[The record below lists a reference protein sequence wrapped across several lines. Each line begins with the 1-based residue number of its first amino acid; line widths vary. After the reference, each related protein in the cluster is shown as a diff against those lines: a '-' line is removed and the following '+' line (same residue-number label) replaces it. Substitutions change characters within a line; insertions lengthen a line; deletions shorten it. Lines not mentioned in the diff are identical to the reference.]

1 MPENQQGK
9 IRILR
14 IINRFNIG
22 GPTFN
27 ATFLT
32 RFLGDEYETM
42 LVGGLPEEDESDSL
56 HIPQSYGIEPVLI
69 KEMVRNPSV
78 SSDRKAY
85 KRLKEIIRE
94 FKPHIVHTHASK
106 AGALGRKAADSCNV
120 PVVVHTFHGH
130 IFHSY
135 FGKLK
140 TRVFKEIEKNL
151 AKKSHAIIAISERQ
165 KDELCEVH
173 QVCPADKTHVI
184 PLGFDLKPFYE
195 KRKNERQQKRAEL
208 KLTED
213 TIAIAIIGRFAPI
226 KNHDLFFDVMDLV
239 LAKTTQ
245 KIKVFVVGDGA
256 ERENIEARAKELNA
270 KYDHQI
276 ELTSW
281 ITDIA
286 TFNAAV
292 DLICLTSN
300 NEGTP
305 VSLIE
310 AQAACIP
317 VVSTD
322 VGGVRDIVQDG
333 DTGFVVPVNQADL
346 FAEKVLE
353 LVENEKKRQKMSQNG
368 WTFVKDKFHYET
380 LVGNVDRLYKELL
393 VKNKVNV

>member
-1 MPENQQGK
+1 MPEKPKDK

-32 RFLGDEYETM
+32 RFISDEYETM
-42 LVGGLPEEDESDSL
+42 LVGGLPEGDESDSL
-56 HIPQSYGIEPVLI
+56 HIPESYGVQPILIEEL
-69 KEMVRNPSV
+69 VRNPSV

-85 KRLKEIIRE
+85 KRLKEIIKE
-94 FKPHIVHTHASK
+94 FDPHIVHTHASK
-106 AGALGRKAADSCNV
+106 AGALGRKAAAASKV
-120 PVVVHTFHGH
+120 PVIVHTFHGH

-135 FGKLK
+135 FGKVK
-140 TRVFKEIEKNL
+140 TRLFKEIERNL
-151 AKKSHAIIAISERQ
+151 AKKSDAIISISERQ
-165 KDELCEVH
+165 REELCHVH
-173 QVCPADKTHVI
+173 KVCKMENTHVI
-184 PLGFDLKPFYE
+184 PLGFDLQPFHD
-195 KRKNERQQKRAEL
+195 KRMAGRAAKREEFG
-208 KLTED
+208 LTDD
-213 TIAIAIIGRFAPI
+213 TIAIAIVGRFAPI
-226 KNHDLFFDVMDLV
+226 KNHDLFFDAIGKV
-239 LAKTTQ
+239 LSKT
-245 KIKVFVVGDGA
+245 KKKLKVFVVGDGA
-256 ERENIEARAKELNA
+256 ERENIESRAAELN
-270 KYDHQI
+270 KKFPGVI

-286 TFNAAV
+286 SFNAAI

-317 VVSTD
+317 VISTD
-322 VGGVRDIVQDG
+322 VGGVRDIVKDG
-333 DTGFVVPVNQADL
+333 DTGFIVPVNDAHL

-368 WTFVKDKFHYET
+368 WTFVKDTFHYNT
-380 LVGNVDRLYKELL
+380 LAANMDRLYKELL
-393 VKNKVNV
+393 EKKQVNV